1 MRAPRRRNV
10 YSQAAYALGTGVN
23 RAYRN
28 YGTVRKVVDAAK
40 QLLGKRK
47 TGGRST
53 GARQPPRKLGN
64 KKSSTTATVVGSST
78 GPGHELTTYRRSV
91 GRYPALRPSRLLQLV
106 QAGMT
111 QQIFRAQGL
120 TNFDVNVGYYNLGN
134 RINTAQTAVLTPIHI
149 WDLTT
154 IENVSADIVAG
165 RLFYWNG
172 VTTTA
177 DIVSAPLPTQTA
189 TGTTSLLGYYQ
200 SESAAGVVENGTP
213 PKASKAMHDWS
224 QIKLNL
230 YGARK
235 RGTTFYVDVMRVKDT
250 LAHPIVA
257 AQGNRAKK
265 DLFRTLQ
272 APLVYSNLQSHN
284 NKNLRAVQ
292 FVKRWVFYVP
302 GGTADDLDTIGK
314 VKQVSLFL
322 KQGRVYNMMSESS
335 DGTEALP
342 HNQEDGLDYTLSAGP
357 SNFPYHGSRLMLM
370 IRAFAPERVVQN
382 DFNTPADPLIE
393 PSYDMVLRNKWM
405 LPN

>member
-1 MRAPRRRNV
+1 M
-10 YSQAAYALGTGVN
+10 N
-23 RAYRN
+23 RVGAYRPQRRT
-28 YGTVRKVVDAAK
+28 GTYMSAARGVYQAGKILYKNRQKIAAVAKKFVPNKRRKVQQGPARRLGYGGGAA
-40 QLLGKRK
+40 
-47 TGGRST
+47 T
-53 GARQPPRKLGN
+53 
-64 KKSSTTATVVGSST
+64 TVVGSAS

-91 GRYPALRPSRLLQLV
+91 GRYPPLRPNRLLQLV

-120 TNFDVNVGYYNLGN
+120 TNFDVNVGFYNLGN

-149 WDLTT
+149 WDLS
-154 IENVSADIVAG
+154 IFENVSADIVAG
-165 RLFYWNG
+165 RLYYWNG
-172 VTTTA
+172 VTTSA
-177 DIVSAPLPTQTA
+177 DIVSAPLPTQTS

-235 RGTTFYVDVMRVKDT
+235 RGTTFYVDVMRVTDT

-284 NKNLRAVQ
+284 NKNLRAVK
-292 FVKRWVFYVP
+292 FVKRWKFYVP

-314 VKQVSLFL
+314 VKEVSLFL
-322 KQGRVYNMMSESS
+322 KQGRVYNMMAESS

-342 HNQEDGLDYTLSAGP
+342 HNHEDGLDYTLSAGP

-393 PSYDMVLRNKWM
+393 PSYDLLLRNKFM